1 MQNEFYFIIRNKNK
15 NLNEMEEFKNN
26 QLIFQIYKKKKK
38 KKLKKKKKKKIK
50 KKKKKKKIKKK
61 KIL

>member
-26 QLIFQIYKKKKK
+26 QLIPNIQKKKKK
-38 KKLKKKKKKKIK
+38 KK
-50 KKKKKKKIKKK
+50 
-61 KIL
+61 